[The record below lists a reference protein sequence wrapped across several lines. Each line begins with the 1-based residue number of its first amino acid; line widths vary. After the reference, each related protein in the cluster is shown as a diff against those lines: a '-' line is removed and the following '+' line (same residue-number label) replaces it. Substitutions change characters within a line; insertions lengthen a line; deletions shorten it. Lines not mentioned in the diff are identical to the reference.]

1 QSQHVTYVFG
11 DQRVAFSSDHAV
23 ITMGDH
29 SYHVSWT
36 VYMINNAHLKK
47 MHLTNI
53 SYGRIDSK
61 YQNSAILRENNSYI
75 SLAEIFSFGTAMD
88 ASIAVKNLMKVNETY
103 EIMFHLKSG
112 NHHSTFSMNGNDPQT
127 GSITSGSALP
137 GTGYAMIPSGDWS
150 INMGHVN
157 VNWQNEMSIFHV
169 GSVATDPVSSSVNL
183 PFGPVTLMGN
193 ETYSIDPVIK
203 PEIIVHCACSG
214 GGGGGGSGGGSGGS
228 GSPPGGTTITSV
240 APNVITPGNSVE
252 ITAHADSTGSGGVT
266 LYLDVYNETS
276 GSWTNNIGS
285 VYVGSSTGSATIK
298 WTDGQDGTSSYDWSE
313 IRVYA
318 HNSYGNGGYSYSNIY
333 SLTYSKGG
341 NSYVYSDNGTK
352 IGAIINSID
361 LNGNEVGYDNGG
373 FHSALYGSITS
384 IFAPYGSYG
393 VHAVN
398 QSINLAG
405 GSASSVNPDF
415 NVPSAPFN
423 SYFQNY
429 ENSNSTSQAEVLGS
443 ISVALS
449 VAALIPGLEALGGL
463 GAVIGFM
470 AILPES
476 NGYTLSTGFYKENN
490 FWYES
495 SAGVTPYDGYMCAR
509 FGLDCHTQYHLLG
522 TTYDAGLEF
531 KPSYIFTDYLNM
543 EYNGTTGGTSS
554 DPYIGVLHFTTSMEI
569 TGTSVDTN
577 GVLYGASNTLPF
589 TMGDVNNDP

>member
-1 QSQHVTYVFG
+1 
-11 DQRVAFSSDHAV
+11 
-23 ITMGDH
+23 
-29 SYHVSWT
+29 
-36 VYMINNAHLKK
+36 
-47 MHLTNI
+47 
-53 SYGRIDSK
+53 
-61 YQNSAILRENNSYI
+61 
-75 SLAEIFSFGTAMD
+75 
-88 ASIAVKNLMKVNETY
+88 
-103 EIMFHLKSG
+103 
-112 NHHSTFSMNGNDPQT
+112 
-127 GSITSGSALP
+127 
-137 GTGYAMIPSGDWS
+137 
-150 INMGHVN
+150 
-157 VNWQNEMSIFHV
+157 
-169 GSVATDPVSSSVNL
+169 
-183 PFGPVTLMGN
+183 
-193 ETYSIDPVIK
+193 
-203 PEIIVHCACSG
+203 
-214 GGGGGGSGGGSGGS
+214 
-228 GSPPGGTTITSV
+228 
-240 APNVITPGNSVE
+240 
-252 ITAHADSTGSGGVT
+252 
-266 LYLDVYNETS
+266 
-276 GSWTNNIGS
+276 

-298 WTDGQDGTSSYDWSE
+298 WTDGQDGTSLYDWSE

-463 GAVIGFM
+463 GAVIGFI

-522 TTYDAGLEF
+522 TTYDTGLEF